1 MRFETI
7 RMLLFSFPPSPR
19 KRSGVQHI
27 KVCQDGKDW
36 IEQIEKKKK
45 ENCVMAGSLKSGN
58 KEQEKASPSFP
69 TERKKKPLF
78 ITR

>member
-45 ENCVMAGSLKSGN
+45 GKLCRGGVIKIRQQGTRESQSLFSN
-58 KEQEKASPSFP
+58 
-69 TERKKKPLF
+69 
-78 ITR
+78 